1 MKTSSRI
8 VYPAV
13 LIMAMFIL
21 VGCKAAPAPPAGFI
35 QDHEIMVKD
44 DKSPFHRAWYDPNT
58 DWDGFTQVLVAPVNT
73 HYLNEADWWES
84 ATFTA
89 DRRKDSHRIAN
100 YMQTKVRN
108 AFNSDP
114 QKRFEPAESPGPRT
128 LTLEMALVELVPT
141 KVWLN
146 AVGTI
151 FAVTVDHGS
160 VAMEAKVRD
169 GVSGNVIAT
178 FADREHGKSSLVSVA
193 NLTWY
198 SHAEHII
205 DDWAAQIVE
214 VMKTGGTKPVE
225 DSPTF
230 TLQPW

>member
-1 MKTSSRI
+1 M
-8 VYPAV
+8 YPAV
-13 LIMAMFIL
+13 LIMAVFIL

-35 QDHEIMVKD
+35 QNHQIMIKD
-44 DKSPFHRAWYDPNT
+44 QKLPFQCVWYDPDA
-58 DWDGFTQVLVAPVNT
+58 DWDGYTQVLVAPVNT
-73 HYLNEADWWES
+73 RYLSKADWWES
-84 ATFTA
+84 VTFAA
-89 DRRKDSHRIAN
+89 DRHKDSYRIAN
-100 YMQTKVRN
+100 YMQTKVRD

-114 QKRFEPAESPGPRT
+114 QRRFEPAESSGPRT

-146 AVGTI
+146 AIGTI

-169 GVSGNVIAT
+169 GASGNVVAT

-214 VMKTGGTKPVE
+214 VMKTSGTKPVA
-225 DSPTF
+225 DSPAF